1 VRGRGVFSPLR
12 WLAVFF
18 LLAALVLTIFQLV
31 RYSRLRANLPT
42 GLQIAGIPVG
52 GLDRQQAAQ
61 RLLEAYTIPVE
72 MQYGDALI
80 QLDPSVV
87 DFQLDLESML
97 AAADIQRAQKTF
109 WEGFWDFLWGRT
121 STTADV
127 PLRAS
132 FSETRLR
139 TYLEQEVAQRYDQPP
154 SPAQPIVGTVNFQP
168 GTPGNSLD
176 TDGSVV
182 LIENA
187 LFSNLRRQVALPLM
201 RDEPP
206 RPAFQNLE
214 VLLRQTVDLADFD
227 GLAGIYLMDLQTN
240 RELHLAYSQGEA
252 IAVQPDIAF
261 TASSIIKVPIMVSVF
276 NRLGDNPDEE
286 SLNLMREMIE
296 KSGNETA
303 DWLMD
308 RVIDPNRAP
317 LIVTEDMKALGLENT
332 FLAGYFS
339 LGSPLLSLEQTPA
352 NQRVD
357 INTDPDPY
365 NQTTPSDI
373 GMLLEDTYICAQE
386 NGGSLAAVFE
396 GQITQ
401 QECQQIIEHLV
412 NNKLPVLLTGGI
424 PEGTRIAHKHGWVS
438 VNGIINTIGDA
449 GIIYSPG
456 GDYIL
461 VVFLYHPVQLVWDP
475 ASKLVADLSR
485 AVYNYYNLPQ

>member
-1 VRGRGVFSPLR
+1 VRSRGVFSPLR

-18 LLAALVLTIFQLV
+18 LLAALVLAIFQLV

-42 GLQIAGIPVG
+42 GLHIAGIPVG

-72 MQYGDALI
+72 LQYGDALI

-87 DFQLDLESML
+87 DFQLDLDTML
-97 AAADIQRAQKTF
+97 AAADIQRTQNTF

-121 STTADV
+121 SMTADV

-139 TYLEQEVAQRYDQPP
+139 THLEQEIAQRYDQPP
-154 SPAQPIVGTVNFQP
+154 SPAQPIVGTVSFQP
-168 GTPGNSLD
+168 GTPGSSLD
-176 TDGSVV
+176 IDGAVV

-187 LFSNLRRQVALPLM
+187 LFSNLRRQVALPLL
-201 RDEPP
+201 RNAPP

-214 VLLRQTVDLADFD
+214 VLIRQTIDLAEFD

-240 RELHLAYSQGEA
+240 QDMHLAYSQGET
-252 IAVQPDIAF
+252 ISVQPDIAY
-261 TASSIIKVPIMVSVF
+261 TASSIIKIPIMVSVF
-276 NRLGDNPDEE
+276 NRMGDNPDEE
-286 SLNLMREMIE
+286 SLNLLGEMIE

-317 LIVTEDMKALGLENT
+317 LFVTEDMQAIGLENT

-352 NQRVD
+352 NQRID
-357 INTDPDPY
+357 ITTDPDPY
-365 NQTTPSDI
+365 SQTTPSDI
-373 GMLLEDTYICAQE
+373 GMLLEDIYICAQE
-386 NGGSLAAVFE
+386 NGGALAAVFE

-401 QECQQIIEHLV
+401 EECQQMIEHLV

-438 VNGIINTIGDA
+438 LNGIINTIGDS

-461 VVFLYHPVQLVWDP
+461 VVFLYNPVQLVWDP
-475 ASKLVADLSR
+475 ASALVANISR